1 MTEEYLRMIRLEPQT
16 AILMAGVPAYNAAL
30 YHRIRFL
37 VGDPAAYIQLL
48 DASGRVRSILI
59 LRDIELERARRQARA
74 DEVAAP
80 ADFAPES
87 GLSGDRET
95 ATAQAAAECLRR
107 NSVRRVWAD
116 RSLPLLVADVLQE
129 QGIAVECDRTL
140 GVIDRRAKDEQ
151 EVAWLRE
158 AQRDTEAAMRM
169 ACEMIGRADVDAE
182 GTLVV
187 ERERLTCER
196 VRQAIDHFLLD
207 RGYAN
212 PPAIV
217 AAGPQGA
224 DCHELGSGPIAS
236 GQPVI
241 IDIFPRHR
249 QTRYNG
255 DCTRTVVHGTVP
267 ERVSRMHEAVL
278 AAKEAAEQAT
288 RAGVTGE
295 EVHRATAQVMTS
307 RGYAMGV
314 STPEDAADRCAM
326 THGTGHGIGLD
337 VHEPPLLD
345 RNGPELV
352 AGDALTIEPGLYCP
366 AIGGVRVEDM
376 VIVTRDGCENL
387 NSLPTGLEWR

>member
-1 MTEEYLRMIRLEPQT
+1 MMQLEPGT
-16 AILMAGVPAYNAAL
+16 AVLMGGIPAYNAAL

-37 VGDPAAYIQLL
+37 VGDPVVYIQWL
-48 DASGRVRSILI
+48 DTTGKSRSLLI
-59 LRDIELERARRQARA
+59 LRDIELQRARRHARA
-74 DEVAAP
+74 DDVAAP
-80 ADFAPES
+80 ADFPPAG

-107 NSVRRVWAD
+107 HGIRRVFAD
-116 RSLPLLVADVLQE
+116 RSLPLLYAEIVRE
-129 QGIAVECDRTL
+129 QGIAVDCDREL
-140 GVIDRRAKDEQ
+140 GLTDRRSKDEQ
-151 EVAWLRE
+151 EIAWLRE

-169 ACEMIGRADVDAE
+169 ACELIARADVDHQ
-182 GTLVV
+182 GMLVV
-187 ERERLTCER
+187 DNEPLTAER
-196 VRQAIDHFLLD
+196 VRGAIDHFLLE

-217 AAGPQGA
+217 AAGPPGA
-224 DCHELGSGPIAS
+224 DCHELGKGPIAT

-255 DCTRTVVHGTVP
+255 DCTRTVVHGAIPDAVA
-267 ERVSRMHEAVL
+267 RMHEAVL
-278 AAKEAAEQAT
+278 AAKQAAERAT
-288 RAGVTGE
+288 RAGVSGE
-295 EVHRATAQVMTS
+295 QVHQATSEVMIR
-307 RGYAMGV
+307 RGFQMGLPAEGD
-314 STPEDAADRCAM
+314 SADRCAM

-345 RNGPELV
+345 KNGPELV

-366 AIGGVRVEDM
+366 QIGGVRVEDM

-387 NSLPTGLEWR
+387 NILPTGLDWR